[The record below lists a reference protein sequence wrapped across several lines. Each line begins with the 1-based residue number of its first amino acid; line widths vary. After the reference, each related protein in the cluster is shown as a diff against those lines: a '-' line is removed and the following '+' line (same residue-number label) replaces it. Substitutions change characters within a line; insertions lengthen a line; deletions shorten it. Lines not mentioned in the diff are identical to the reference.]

1 MVVCRLYLFA
11 EVFTGIFPL
20 PYFQS
25 ITALR
30 KSWKIARKSF
40 LISAIILFS
49 FLGAHSPSLC
59 KCKLTWELPGRAL
72 TLPHPSA
79 TVAVNE
85 KVVNRN
91 VCENSNFF
99 FSSFG
104 AVCVG
109 VVGGSCSSSAL
120 HLTHSQSHHHL
131 LAACPGQTPRA
142 ISQEECA
149 HPLGCPGVIDLTHVV
164 TFGGVKCLGQTAL

>member
-1 MVVCRLYLFA
+1 MRLTEVGKVWGVGYCQYTRVTLLTFFFSFNGGKIPPPCVPVVVCRLYLFA

-59 KCKLTWELPGRAL
+59 KCKLTWELPGSAL

-99 FSSFG
+99 F
-104 AVCVG
+104 
-109 VVGGSCSSSAL
+109 L
-120 HLTHSQSHHHL
+120 
-131 LAACPGQTPRA
+131 
-142 ISQEECA
+142 
-149 HPLGCPGVIDLTHVV
+149 PLGLCVLAWWE
-164 TFGGVKCLGQTAL
+164 ALAPPLHCI